1 MTHQLSIKWKPGTLD
16 RLRVVSDHFE
26 RFETSFRH
34 LEPHLERTHLLDLY
48 LKGNISLV
56 LSEQSLL
63 ELRQSL

>member
-1 MTHQLSIKWKPGTLD
+1 MTHHLSIKWKPGTLD
-16 RLRVVSDHFE
+16 KLRVSGHLE

-48 LKGNISLV
+48 LRGKLSLE

>member
-1 MTHQLSIKWKPGTLD
+1 MTHQLSIKWKPRTLD
-16 RLRVVSDHFE
+16 RLRVSEHLE